1 VIYPK
6 PSTLNP
12 HNLISWVDGSG
23 RYNVIYPKPSTL
35 NPHNLISKVDGS
47 GRYNVMTTGSTGL
60 QDQGVGLEAQNLI
73 SLLGRRQV
81 EIGVPHHPA
90 HRGACLQ
97 ETARV
102 RTGES
107 AFGYRSYNF
116 YGSGLK
122 VSGFKV

>member
-1 VIYPK
+1 MGSRAYFAG
-6 PSTLNP
+6 PSAVEELEALPQFLQPLLVLKNF
-12 HNLISWVDGSG
+12 
-23 RYNVIYPKPSTL
+23 
-35 NPHNLISKVDGS
+35 PHNLISKVDGS

-60 QDQGVGLEAQNLI
+60 KDQGVGLEAQNLI

-107 AFGYRSYNF
+107 AFGYRSYIF

-122 VSGFKV
+122 VLGCKV